1 MSGKIRYKQGDCF
14 NYWTLIKYVKE
25 ERKWEAEC
33 ICGKVKLV
41 WINHL
46 VTGKSISC
54 SCMTKHTHSMTNTP
68 VYRSWASAK
77 SRCITP
83 TNDRYSSYGGRGITM
98 CDRWLNSFENF
109 LEDMGERPE
118 SMSLDRIDVD
128 GNYETSN
135 CRWATA
141 KEQSNNTRS
150 QKERGG
156 SLQEL
161 ADKSS
166 LSVSTI
172 QTRLSR
178 GWSLEKTLETPM
190 CQGKKGQTYG
200 QITTLSMRNSSGVR
214 GVHQKKRDGR
224 WCVQLKVAG
233 KIRHYGTF
241 TTLEEAEVVVT
252 KAREDIKKEFNL

>member
-1 MSGKIRYKQGDCF
+1 MGREIQYKQGDIF
-14 NYWTLIKYVKE
+14 NYWKLIRYVKE

-33 ICGKVKLV
+33 ACGKVKLV

-54 SCMTKHTHSMTNTP
+54 SCIGRSTHNMSLTPIYKIWNGAKGRCTNP
-68 VYRSWASAK
+68 N
-77 SRCITP
+77 
-83 TNDRYSSYGGRGITM
+83 NDRYSSYGGRGITM

-109 LEDMGERPE
+109 LADMGERPE
-118 SMSLDRIDVD
+118 EMSLDRIDVD
-128 GNYETSN
+128 GNYEPSN

-141 KEQSNNTRS
+141 KEQSNNLRV

-161 ADKSS
+161 ADKSG
-166 LSVSTI
+166 LPATTI

-178 GWSLEKTLETPM
+178 GWSLEKALTTPM
-190 CQGKKGQTYG
+190 CQGKKEQTYG
-200 QITTLSMRNSSGVR
+200 QSTKLSISNSSGVR

-224 WCVQLKVAG
+224 WCVQLRVEGKV
-233 KIRHYGTF
+233 RNYGTF
-241 TTLEEAEVVVT
+241 GTFEEAELAVN